1 MNNETKKA
9 QDIRHSA
16 TGLTFGRVRKAVE
29 ILREQEKREKIAE
42 IKKIDFATMTPKNWS
57 NCGYIWERD
66 AVRVFTKSTL
76 TEREQ
81 TKTPKE
87 QREKLTAKEIKHIEK
102 KYNNILDN
110 LLYNEHGDATAPEQ
124 IEMSIDWVQSRTWG
138 ANPRA
143 RVWVNGY
150 GYAESERITGC
161 GYCKR
166 STAAALA
173 LCQIGQFNTVITAL
187 LNTYKTADIVKILK
201 SGYNRGAA
209 TLGAYGFYFGGLA
222 YGWGAGCGMSAIND
236 ELRDLG
242 YKQITAHEPNRGSD
256 FYLWQFDKTSENG
269 RKVLKALRA
278 GVAK

>member
-16 TGLTFGRVRKAVE
+16 TGLTFDRVRKAVE
-29 ILREQEKREKIAE
+29 ILREQEKREKVAE
-42 IKKIDFATMTPKNWS
+42 IKKIDFATIKPRTNG
-57 NCGYIWERD
+57 NYGYIWEHD
-66 AVRVFTKSTL
+66 DVRVFTKSTL

-87 QREKLTAKEIKHIEK
+87 QREKLTLKEIKNIQK
-102 KYNNILDN
+102 KYNNILN
-110 LLYNEHGDATAPEQ
+110 RLLYAEHGDTTAPEQ
-124 IEMSIDWVQSRTWG
+124 VELSIDWAQSRTWG

-150 GYAESERITGC
+150 GYAESERVGGC

-166 STAAALA
+166 STAAANA
-173 LCQIGQFNTVITAL
+173 LGQIGQLKTIITAL
-187 LNTYKTADIVKILK
+187 LNTYKTAEIVKILK
-201 SGYNRGAA
+201 KGYNRGAA

-222 YGWGAGCGMSAIND
+222 YGWGAGCGMSAISE
-236 ELRDLG
+236 ELGNLG
-242 YKQITAHEPNRGSD
+242 YKQLTAHEPNSGSD

-278 GVAK
+278 GAAK